1 MVFQEGTF
9 RSGNDEYRMALLE
22 DTLQSRVRRNA
33 NKPGKKDKLWKKAK
47 ELAKVSKKSHKVYGI
62 FKTEKSQ
69 ATPTDYKIAG
79 ESHVIM
85 SFFDI
90 ETTFRDWLNLTNVW
104 VFCVKSLFCN
114 LCLGKLYRKIKYMPF
129 FLSFT
134 AIVLIVQINSLSPL
148 QLIFTVK

>member
-79 ESHVIM
+79 ESQN
-85 SFFDI
+85 
-90 ETTFRDWLNLTNVW
+90 WW
-104 VFCVKSLFCN
+104 SL
-114 LCLGKLYRKIKYMPF
+114 
-129 FLSFT
+129 
-134 AIVLIVQINSLSPL
+134 V
-148 QLIFTVK
+148 